1 MGREIRMGIKQ
12 HHSSNGFTLIEVLVA
27 MMILAVSLVVL
38 LQLFSGG
45 LRAGRLSDDYTRAIL
60 HAREKME
67 EILLFEK
74 SGSGE
79 QEGEFKDGFK
89 WKTKIVRV
97 ENTEEEAAKMSLDS
111 FNVKVEVTW
120 FEGSRKKHFEINSLK
135 ISVPDRS

>member
-1 MGREIRMGIKQ
+1 MGEKQ

-27 MMILAVSLVVL
+27 MMILAISFVVL

-45 LRAGRLSDDYTRAIL
+45 LRTGRLSDDYTRAIL

-89 WKTKIVRV
+89 WKTKIDRV

-120 FEGSRKKHFEINSLK
+120 FEGSREKHFEINSLK
-135 ISVPDRS
+135 ISVPENS

>member
-1 MGREIRMGIKQ
+1 MGRKIRMGKKR
-12 HHSSNGFTLIEVLVA
+12 HHRSNGFTLIEVLTA
-27 MMILAVSLVVL
+27 MMILAVSFVVL

-45 LRAGRLSDDYTRAIL
+45 LRTGRLTDDYTRAIL

-74 SGSGE
+74 SGSDE
-79 QEGEFKDGFK
+79 QEGEFEDGFK
-89 WKTKIVRV
+89 WKTEIVRV
-97 ENTEEEAAKMSLDS
+97 ENTEAEAAKMSLNS

-135 ISVPDRS
+135 ISVTEQY

>member
-1 MGREIRMGIKQ
+1 MGREIRMGKKQ

-27 MMILAVSLVVL
+27 MMILVISLVVL

-89 WKTKIVRV
+89 WKTKIDRV

-120 FEGSRKKHFEINSLK
+120 FEGSREKHFEINSLK
-135 ISVPDRS
+135 ISVPENS

>member
-1 MGREIRMGIKQ
+1 MGEKQ
-12 HHSSNGFTLIEVLVA
+12 LHSSNGFTLIEVLVA
-27 MMILAVSLVVL
+27 MMILAISFVVL

-45 LRAGRLSDDYTRAIL
+45 LRTGRLSDDYTRAIL

-89 WKTKIVRV
+89 WKTKIDRV

-120 FEGSRKKHFEINSLK
+120 FEGSREKHFEINSLK
-135 ISVPDRS
+135 ISVPENS

>member
-1 MGREIRMGIKQ
+1 MGEKQ

-27 MMILAVSLVVL
+27 MMILAISFVVL

-45 LRAGRLSDDYTRAIL
+45 LRTARLTDDYTRAIL

-67 EILLFEK
+67 EIYLSEK
-74 SGSGE
+74 PGSGE

-89 WKTKIVRV
+89 WKTEIVRV
-97 ENTEEEAAKMSLDS
+97 ESIGDEAAKMPLDS

-135 ISVPDRS
+135 IAVAEKS

>member
-1 MGREIRMGIKQ
+1 MGEKQ

-27 MMILAVSLVVL
+27 MMILAISFVVL

-45 LRAGRLSDDYTRAIL
+45 LRTGRLSDDYTRAIL

-89 WKTKIVRV
+89 WKTKIDRV

-120 FEGSRKKHFEINSLK
+120 FEGSREKHFEINSLK
-135 ISVPDRS
+135 ISIPDRS

>member
-1 MGREIRMGIKQ
+1 MGKKQ

-27 MMILAVSLVVL
+27 MMILVISLVVL

-89 WKTKIVRV
+89 WKTKIVRI
-97 ENTEEEAAKMSLDS
+97 ENTEEETAKMSLDS

-120 FEGSRKKHFEINSLK
+120 FEGSREKHFEINSLK
-135 ISVPDRS
+135 ISIPDRS

>member
-1 MGREIRMGIKQ
+1 MGEKQ

-27 MMILAVSLVVL
+27 MMILAISFVVL

-45 LRAGRLSDDYTRAIL
+45 LRTGRLSDDYTRAIL

-89 WKTKIVRV
+89 WKTKIVRI

-120 FEGSRKKHFEINSLK
+120 FEGSREKHFEINSLK
-135 ISVPDRS
+135 ISIPDRS